1 MNTEQ
6 PVPTRSPFWKRLL
19 KWSMGF
25 VLSIALLLLVAGF
38 VLQSKIESIVIN
50 EINSHITVP
59 VKVNGGITFS
69 LIKHFPYASVTFK
82 NVVIEDK
89 LQPGKKLLSAEE
101 FSMLFNLYSI
111 FKPPLEFSKMDV
123 RNGELNLYTNV
134 QGNSNYDIFKKAD
147 DSAGSFA
154 IQLRK
159 AQLKNISFSIIN
171 RQQHF
176 AANAS
181 VKRLLLS
188 GNFSDS
194 EYDVTSDAE
203 LLLKRLQIN
212 GDEIA
217 QNKTLQADVV
227 FNTNQQSK
235 QYTFKSGHVMIE
247 GNKFSISGFLKQLK
261 KSSEIN
267 LTMQCEGQDIHSLL
281 GLLPEK
287 IRNNLSGAE
296 GHGNYTVNATVKGLL
311 SKTNAPKIEAELKLK
326 DSELKLGAYNKLLQ
340 KVHATAQYSINEK
353 GADKL
358 TISNFSCTLNNLPFS
373 FQLVLEN
380 LANPTFDFRAN
391 GTLHLE
397 ELNTIVP
404 DSIVRDL
411 GGTILFKNFHLQGKK
426 ADFTDAEN
434 ATLTGSGEFVLNE
447 VEAQQ
452 NGITYGNINGVLKY
466 ENKLIDAT
474 NFTLNFLSTDFS
486 FTGTIENLFPYIYNL
501 SEKRKANDVTLAVN
515 GLVKTK
521 TFNLSGIL
529 EAYDKKN
536 RPNST
541 AKEKLNIREVFAMK
555 GNLLVQMQ
563 HFIFRKMEFDDLYAD
578 LQLSEGIIRINGLQ
592 AKAMKGHVKT
602 RGMVSFTKQDELVMN
617 CDVTAVNMDVP
628 TIFRQCENFGQTTL
642 TDKNLNG
649 SVSLNVSFNTTWKNY
664 KEVDPA
670 SINALVDFT
679 IKNGELIN
687 FEPIYKASKFINID
701 ELQRIKFSQLSNT
714 IRISE
719 QRFDIPEFEIK
730 SSALNLMLFGKH
742 YFNNTIDYHFKIN
755 LHKVLAQKF
764 NRKLR
769 NDIEYMEA
777 DPYEGLNI
785 YLSMT
790 GPIDN
795 PDIKYDKASTRK
807 KIQEDFKKEKDVLK
821 NLLQNRP
828 EPSNPEEKIREEKYF
843 DVKETPQ
850 FIDFE
855 EPK

>member
-1 MNTEQ
+1 MNTEK
-6 PVPTRSPFWKRLL
+6 PIPNRPPFWKRLL
-19 KWSMGF
+19 KWGLGV
-25 VLSIALLLLVAGF
+25 VLGIALLLLIAGF
-38 VLQSKIESIVIN
+38 VLQAKIESIVVN

-89 LQPGKKLLSAEE
+89 LQPGKKLLTTEE
-101 FSMLFNLYSI
+101 FSMLFNLFSI
-111 FKPPLEFSKMDV
+111 FKPPLEFSKIDV
-123 RNGELNLYTNV
+123 RNGELNLFADW
-134 QGNSNYDIFKKAD
+134 QGNSNYDIFKKTEG
-147 DSAGSFA
+147 SEGSFA

-159 AQLKNISFSIIN
+159 AQLKNVSFSIIN
-171 RQQHF
+171 RQQDY
-176 AANAS
+176 AASATI
-181 VKRLLLS
+181 KRLLLS

-194 EYDVTSDAE
+194 EFDVTSDAE
-203 LLLKRLQIN
+203 LLLKKLQIN
-212 GDEIA
+212 GEQIA
-217 QNKTLQADVV
+217 LNKTVRADVV
-227 FNTNQQSK
+227 FNTNQQNK
-235 QYTFKSGHVMIE
+235 QYTFKSGHILIE

-267 LTMQCEGQDIHSLL
+267 LAMQCEGQDIHTLL
-281 GLLPEK
+281 ALLPEK
-287 IRNNLSGAE
+287 IRNNFSGAE
-296 GHGNYTVNATVKGLL
+296 GHGNYTIGATIKGML
-311 SKTNAPKIEAELKLK
+311 SKTNSPTIEAELKLN
-326 DSELKLGAYNKLLQ
+326 DSELRLGAYNKLLQ
-340 KVHATAQYSINEK
+340 KVHATAQYSINEN

-380 LANPTFDFRAN
+380 SANPIFDFRAI

-397 ELNTIVP
+397 ELNSIIP

-426 ADFTDAEN
+426 TDFTDTEN
-434 ATLTGSGEFVLNE
+434 ASLAGSGEFVLTE
-447 VEAQQ
+447 VEVQQ

-466 ENKLIDAT
+466 ENKRIDAT
-474 NFTLNFLSTDFS
+474 NFTLHFLSTDFS

-563 HFIFRKMEFDDLYAD
+563 HFIFRKMELDDLYAD

-592 AKAMKGHVKT
+592 AKAMKGQVKT
-602 RGMVSFTKQDELVMN
+602 RGTIAFTKQDELVMN
-617 CDVTAVNMDVP
+617 CDVTAVNTDVP

-649 SVSLNVSFNTTWKNY
+649 TMSLHVSFNTTWKNY
-664 KEVDPA
+664 KDVDPA
-670 SINALVDFT
+670 SVNALIDFN
-679 IKNGELIN
+679 IKNGELIH

-701 ELQRIKFSQLSNT
+701 ELQRIKFSELSNT

-719 QRFDIPEFEIK
+719 QRFDVPEFEIK

-742 YFNNTIDYHFKIN
+742 FFNNHVDYHFKIN
-755 LHKVLAQKF
+755 LHKLLAQKF

-769 NDIEYMEA
+769 SDIEYMEA

-807 KIQEDFKKEKDVLK
+807 KIQEDFKKEKDVLQ

-843 DVKETPQ
+843 DVNENPQ